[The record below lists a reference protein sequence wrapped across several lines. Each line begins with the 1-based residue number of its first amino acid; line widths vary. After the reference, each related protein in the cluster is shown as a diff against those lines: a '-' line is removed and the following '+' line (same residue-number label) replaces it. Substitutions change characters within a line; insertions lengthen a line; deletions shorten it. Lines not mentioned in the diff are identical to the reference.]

1 MNNLQ
6 IVIKG
11 EFFNNVLNGYGE
23 VIYTEENKLLIGFW
37 INGILGGIGIEKTID
52 YIYRGCFICNKKDG
66 YGTQIWNDSSKYEGE
81 WKDDQYDGYGIYC
94 FPNGKKYSGEWE
106 KSCKNG
112 FGEFNLNNGR
122 KFVGFYKKD
131 QRNGFGIYYLGN
143 NIFSVNFWENGRRHG
158 LGKYIKGDDANYQL
172 WENNKIIKDNMDE
185 IEFMESFDEKISR
198 YKNYFQWNNNDIKK
212 FMNIQE

>member
-23 VIYTEENKLLIGFW
+23 IMFIEENKLLIGFW
-37 INGILGGIGIEKTID
+37 INGTLGGIGIEKTLD
-52 YIYRGCFICNKKDG
+52 YIYRGCFIYNKKNG
-66 YGTQIWNDSSKYEGE
+66 FGTQIWNDLSKYEGE
-81 WKDDQYDGYGIYC
+81 WKDNQFNGFGIYY
-94 FPNGKKYSGEWE
+94 FPDGKKYLGEWE

-112 FGEFNLNNGR
+112 FGEYYLNNGR

-131 QRNGFGIYYLGN
+131 QRNGFGIYYYN
-143 NIFSVNFWENGRRHG
+143 DNIFRINFWENGRRHG
-158 LGKYIKGDDANYQL
+158 LGKYIKGNDVNYQL
-172 WENNKIIKDNMDE
+172 WENNKIIKNNIDE
-185 IEFMESFDEKISR
+185 LEFMQSFDGKIEK
-198 YKNYFQWNNNDIKK
+198 YKYYFQLNDNEIKK